1 MKVFEIELTMEEVE
15 ILRLA
20 LTNNMGTAFAL
31 TWWAKEKGKSVEGVM
46 DLARRLYE
54 KFDTI
59 IQNNTL

>member
-1 MKVFEIELTMEEVE
+1 MKVFDIELTMEEVE
-15 ILRLA
+15 ILQSA

-46 DLARRLYE
+46 YLARRLYE

>member
-1 MKVFEIELTMEEVE
+1 MEEVE